1 MRVRKSLGL
10 ALLTL
15 ALAGLLAA
23 CGGETPTATPTATPK
38 PADNGGTTAAT
49 PTPEP
54 AFDLAAQF
62 KGKTIRI
69 MANSNPGGGTDAQG
83 RFMATFLSQYIPGNP
98 RFIVSNNGNKDGEYD
113 YAATRAPKD
122 GTYWSWTSTPELERG
137 HRDGAV
143 KRSEFRFLWT
153 QAPRNV
159 QTLTYGSKYDCAWD
173 ASGSSEA
180 FFSFADEIADVEA
193 GGATI
198 LANVTYMEDLRVPII
213 YKAVASATTA
223 DVLLM
228 WERGDINST
237 SRNSLWYQLPTT
249 RTGWVADGTVRMVAD
264 MGFTPAQPNA
274 ESDPH
279 CGQVRDKMTAEGI
292 EKLNG
297 FFNPSTYVGKSLW
310 LPPGVDEELWVA
322 LGETLKA
329 TFSNPEVAKKMEDF
343 TGQAMNEQMYYKEG
357 QELTVITDPAY
368 AKAISLIDAESARIR
383 EKYFGL

>member
-38 PADNGGTTAAT
+38 PADNGDTTAPAAT
-49 PTPEP
+49 PTPS
-54 AFDLAAQF
+54 FDLAAHF

-83 RFMATFLSQYIPGNP
+83 RFMATFLSEWIPGNP

-113 YAATRAPKD
+113 YAASRAPKD

-159 QTLTYGSKYDCAWD
+159 QTLTYESKYNCAWD

-180 FFSFADEIADVEA
+180 FFSFADEIADVES

-198 LANVTYMEDLRVPII
+198 LANVSYMEDLRVPII

-237 SRNSLWYQLPTT
+237 SRNSLWYQLPST

-264 MGFTPAQPNA
+264 MGFTPAQANA
-274 ESDPH
+274 EAEPH
-279 CGQVRDKMTAEGI
+279 CGQVRDHMTPEGV
-292 EKLNG
+292 ERLNG

-310 LPPGVDEELWVA
+310 LPPGVPEEVWVG
-322 LGETLKA
+322 LGEALKA
-329 TFSNPEVAKKMEDF
+329 AFNDPEVSKKYEDF
-343 TGQAMNEQMYYKEG
+343 TGVAMNEQIFYEQG

-368 AKAISLIDAESARIR
+368 AKAINLIDAESARIR